1 MCPLLKMHHKLGT
14 PSYREIPISIGKLF
28 IAIWE
33 NGRILSPKLYKLGK
47 TDQHTHTYKKCAKNR
62 TWAHVQFEVKTF
74 ELVVVF
80 HVL

>member
-47 TDQHTHTYKKCAKNR
+47 TDQHTHTHTKS
-62 TWAHVQFEVKTF
+62 
-74 ELVVVF
+74 
-80 HVL
+80 VLKIEHGHMCSLK